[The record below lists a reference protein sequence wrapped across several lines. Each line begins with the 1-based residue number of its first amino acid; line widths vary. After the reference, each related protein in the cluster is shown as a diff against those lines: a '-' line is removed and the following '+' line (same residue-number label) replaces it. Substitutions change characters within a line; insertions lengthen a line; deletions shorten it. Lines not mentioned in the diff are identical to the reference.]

1 LRMPDPERRQSKS
14 MNNTILWLWTALPL
28 KSNDFNLPIRERNC

>member
-14 MNNTILWLWTALPL
+14 MNN
-28 KSNDFNLPIRERNC
+28 KYFGYGQHYR